1 MKKLVALV
9 LSALAL
15 NSFAGGILPH
25 KGVIGIKGAFSG
37 EKQAVFTY
45 NTERDNKPGV
55 VEIKTYKWT
64 PEGLEPTKDIAAF
77 PPILEVKPGRT
88 YAIKVMSKV
97 KAEAIQK
104 TYRIIVSYREQKDE
118 TDTEPKISLPI
129 DISLPIFIKPN
140 VEEVI
145 KLESKQDGK
154 NWLVKN
160 VGNATYKTGKYL
172 VDGVQVEKLTYIL
185 PGQEISIEG
194 EKVEL
199 GASVE

>member
-1 MKKLVALV
+1 MKKIIALI
-9 LSALAL
+9 LSAIAF
-15 NSFAGGILPH
+15 NSFGGNILPH
-25 KGVIGIKGAFSG
+25 KGIIGVKGAYSG
-37 EKQAVFTY
+37 EKQAIFKY
-45 NTERDNKPGV
+45 STERDNKPGI
-55 VEIKTYKWT
+55 VEIKTYKWSPT
-64 PEGLEPTKDIAAF
+64 GLEATKDIAAF
-77 PPILEVKPGRT
+77 PPIQEVEPGKT
-88 YAIKVMSKV
+88 YTLKVISKV

-145 KLESKQDGK
+145 KLESKQDGI

-185 PGQEISIEG
+185 PGQEITIEG
-194 EKVEL
+194 KTVEF

>member
-1 MKKLVALV
+1 MKTIIALV
-9 LSALAL
+9 LSALAF
-15 NSFAGGILPH
+15 NSFAGDILPH
-25 KGVIGIKGAFSG
+25 KGIIGIKGKFSG
-37 EKQAVFTY
+37 EKQAIFKY
-45 NTERDNKPGV
+45 STERDNKPGI
-55 VEIKTYKWT
+55 VEIKTFKWT
-64 PEGLEPTKDIAAF
+64 PEGLEPTKEIAAF
-77 PPILEVKPGRT
+77 PPIQEVEPGKT
-88 YAIKVMSKV
+88 YSIKVISKV

-104 TYRIIVSYREQKDE
+104 TYRIMVAYREQKDE
-118 TDTEPKISLPI
+118 NDTEPKVSLPI

-185 PGQEISIEG
+185 PGQEITIEG
-194 EKVEL
+194 KSVEF